1 MLKILIG
8 LVAAIVIAAAG
19 FFGFEFY
26 VQHQIAGQ
34 IDAAFDQVRAS
45 GGKASHGKLAFDL
58 LHHTVTI
65 ADIAAE
71 SAAQPPVSVKIGSL
85 TASGVSQTSATR
97 FVADSIE
104 ATGIDVD
111 ARMVAP
117 GDWHVTYKVPRIT
130 VKDYSGPA
138 GPLRQPASSSV
149 IDVYRF
155 VFEQFADITAS
166 SVTAPSIVATIN
178 FGATTPANA
187 DVVTYS
193 GLTIQ
198 NIKDGKIAAAKI
210 DDLVFA
216 VNVQQAGKAESITG
230 DLANV
235 AAYDVDIAA
244 TAPIFD
250 SQKANDDR
258 YYRIYRQIS
267 TGPYVLTSGQGL
279 KMRIEGMT
287 IDDVGLRPSRLQLP
301 ALLAMIPAAAAAA
314 PPTPAQ
320 AREIVE
326 QAAKLYEGIRIGN
339 AEMRELSIQTPQG
352 PTNLSALRFN
362 LDNGKIGE
370 FALEGLEAL
379 AAQGPV
385 KIGRFALKSLDLANL
400 LRWSALHAN
409 PAQKPSPDQVLA
421 LLPLIEGLELK
432 GLVAPYKNTGKPVN
446 IDTINLDWGHF
457 IGPIPTSAHLTLK
470 MSSPLDATDAAQK
483 MLIAA
488 GWDRAAI
495 DLDLGAA
502 WTETSAT
509 FALEPVSLELDRF
522 ANASARVSLANVP
535 RGVFSGDPAQAMAAA
550 AQLEAGPITLT
561 LHDTGGI
568 DLAAAQ
574 FARSQNINRDAARRA
589 IADGI
594 RANGQKFAANPD
606 AVAAAETLARFVET
620 PGQTLIIKLTPLG
633 KVPALQVMQQLQTDP
648 LTALAQFKIEA
659 STGL

>member
-1 MLKILIG
+1 MMKILIG
-8 LVAAIVIAAAG
+8 LVAAMVIAAAG

-26 VQHQIAGQ
+26 VQQRIAGQ
-34 IDAAFDQVRAS
+34 IDAAFDQVRAT
-45 GGKASHGKLAFDL
+45 GGKASHGTVAFDL

-71 SAAQPPVSVKIGSL
+71 SAAQPPVSVKIGSV
-85 TASGVSQTSATR
+85 TASGVSQPDKTR
-97 FVADSIE
+97 FVADGIE
-104 ATGIDVD
+104 ATGIEVD
-111 ARMVAP
+111 ARMVAE

-138 GPLRQPASSSV
+138 GPLPQPASSSL

-155 VFEQFADITAS
+155 VIEQFARITAA
-166 SVTAPSIVATIN
+166 SVTAPSIGATLN

-187 DVVTYS
+187 DVFTYS
-193 GLTIQ
+193 GLAIQ

-210 DDLVFA
+210 DDLIFA

-235 AAYDVDIAA
+235 AAYDVDIGA

-250 SQKANDDR
+250 PQKANDDR

-279 KMRIEGMT
+279 KMRIESMT

-301 ALLAMIPAAAAAA
+301 ALLAVIPAAAA

-320 AREIVE
+320 AREIIE
-326 QAAKLYEGIRIGN
+326 QAAKLYESIRIGN
-339 AEMRELSIQTPQG
+339 AEMRNLSIQTPQG
-352 PTNLSALRFN
+352 PTNLSAVRFN
-362 LDNGKIGE
+362 LDNGKVGE
-370 FALEGLEAL
+370 FALEGLEAP

-400 LRWSALHAN
+400 MRWSERYAD
-409 PAQKPSPDQVLA
+409 PAQRLSPDQALGMLVL
-421 LLPLIEGLELK
+421 LEGVELK

-446 IDTINLDWGHF
+446 VDAINLDWGHF
-457 IGPIPTSAHLTLK
+457 VGPTPSSAHLTLK
-470 MSSPLDATDAAQK
+470 MSSPLDATDVAQK

-509 FALEPVSLELDRF
+509 FALEPVALEVDRF
-522 ANASARVSLANVP
+522 VKASARVSLANVP
-535 RGVFSGDPAQAMAAA
+535 RGIFSIDPAQAMAAA
-550 AQLEAGPITLT
+550 AQLQAGPVELT
-561 LHDTGGI
+561 LRDTGGV
-568 DLAAAQ
+568 DLAVAQ
-574 FARSQNINRDAARRA
+574 FARSQNVNREAARRA
-589 IADGI
+589 IVDGI
-594 RANGQKFAANPD
+594 RANGQQAAANSD
-606 AVAAAETLARFVET
+606 AVAAAEALARFVET
-620 PGQTLIIKLTPLG
+620 SGQTLIIKLTPLG
-633 KVPALQVMQQLQTDP
+633 KVPMLQFMQLLQADP
-648 LTALAQFKIEA
+648 LTALGQFKIEA

>member
-1 MLKILIG
+1 MVKILIG

-26 VQHQIAGQ
+26 VQQRIAGE
-34 IDAAFDQVRAS
+34 IDAAFDQVRAT
-45 GGKASHGKLAFDL
+45 GGKASHGKVAFDL
-58 LHHTVTI
+58 LSHTVTI

-71 SAAQPPVSVKIGSL
+71 SAAQPPVSVTIGSV
-85 TASGVSQTSATR
+85 TAKGVSQTSASR
-97 FVADSIE
+97 IVADSIE

-111 ARMVAP
+111 ARMAAQAN
-117 GDWHVTYKVPRIT
+117 WHVIYKVPRIS

-138 GPLRQPASSSV
+138 GPLPQPASSSL

-155 VFEQFADITAS
+155 VIEQFAGIAAS
-166 SVTAPSIVATIN
+166 SITVPSMTATIN
-178 FGATTPANA
+178 LGSTTPGNG

-193 GLTIQ
+193 GLALQ
-198 NIKDGKIAAAKI
+198 DIKDGKMAAAKI

-216 VNVQQAGKAESITG
+216 VNVQQAGKAESISG

-244 TAPIFD
+244 TAAMFD
-250 SQKANDDR
+250 PQKGSDDR
-258 YYRIYRQIS
+258 YYRVYRKIS

-301 ALLAMIPAAAAAA
+301 ELLAIIPPAGAA

-320 AREIVE
+320 ARELLEKV
-326 QAAKLYEGIRIGN
+326 AKVYEGIRIKN
-339 AEMRELSIQTPQG
+339 AELRDLSMQTPQG
-352 PTNLSALRFN
+352 PMNLATMRFDF
-362 LDNGKIGE
+362 DNGKFGE
-370 FALEGLEAL
+370 FAFEGLNTPSPN
-379 AAQGPV
+379 GPL

-400 LRWSALHAN
+400 MRWSALHAN
-409 PAQKPSPDQVLA
+409 PAQKPTPDQVLA
-421 LLPLIEGLELK
+421 LLPLIEGFEVK
-432 GLVAPYKNTGKPVN
+432 GLVAPYKNAREPVN

-457 IGPIPTSAHLTLK
+457 IGPIPSSAHLTLK
-470 MSSPLDATDAAQK
+470 MTSPLDATDVAQK

-522 ANASARVSLANVP
+522 AKASARVSLANVP
-535 RGVFSGDPAQAMAAA
+535 RAIFSTDPAQAMAAA
-550 AQLEAGPITLT
+550 AQLEAGTLELALT
-561 LHDTGGI
+561 LHDLGGGI
-568 DLAAAQ
+568 DLAVAQ
-574 FARSQNINRDAARRA
+574 FARTQNVSPDGTRGHRRQHQVQRRSNDGKRSRCQSWRPRHAMSRTRAA
-589 IADGI
+589 
-594 RANGQKFAANPD
+594 P
-606 AVAAAETLARFVET
+606 
-620 PGQTLIIKLTPLG
+620 
-633 KVPALQVMQQLQTDP
+633 
-648 LTALAQFKIEA
+648 
-659 STGL
+659 